1 MDILKKNLDM
11 ITQAYFFELGKEF
24 GEQVRTRIHWICE
37 RVKGSRVL
45 DVGCSQGITSILLAR
60 EGKRV
65 IGLDIS
71 EEAIEYANN
80 YLSNESVF
88 TQQNVEFIH
97 SNFTEQKF
105 DEKFDT
111 VIFGEVLEHLFDP
124 KMFMDKALELLDE
137 DGRIIVTVPFGI
149 NDYFDHKKTYYLY
162 DLLQLMND
170 TDLVLAEIK
179 FFGKWIGVVYT
190 KENIEVP
197 IKFDLELLMK
207 LEESFYQVERQ
218 YLKTIEKYKNE
229 IDSLRAAQ
237 KNNNDNL
244 ELEKFI
250 TQLAEMKEAIN
261 NLSSK
266 KFIGN
271 EFLEAKNERY
281 DLMKEFQDTKQILE
295 GILTSIHQESEKSN
309 ERFSLVENLYN
320 SFLQYKDA
328 SLINEKE
335 SIIKLK
341 KELQNAYEAEE
352 RALKQLKKINERY
365 YALKNSKFGR
375 IATLYWRFRK
385 KVGGRT

>member
-1 MDILKKNLDM
+1 MKKNLDM

>member
-1 MDILKKNLDM
+1 M